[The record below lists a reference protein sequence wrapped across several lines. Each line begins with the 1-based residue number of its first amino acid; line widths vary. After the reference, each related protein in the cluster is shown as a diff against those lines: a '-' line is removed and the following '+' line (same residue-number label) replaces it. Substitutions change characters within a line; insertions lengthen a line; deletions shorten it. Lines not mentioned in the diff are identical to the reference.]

1 MRLEESGILVI
12 DKPAGMSSAQVVAQI
27 KKLTGVRKVG
37 HAGTLDPFATGVLV
51 CCLNQA
57 TRLARFLL
65 AGRKTYAGTLFLG
78 VATDTQDPTGAVVA
92 QADATAVTRD
102 AIIAVFERFT
112 GELAQQPPVYSALKH
127 AGTPLYKL
135 ARKGQPV
142 QKPPRPVTV
151 FSIRLTGSDGPRVH
165 FEVDCSAGT
174 YIRTLCADMG
184 RALGCGGHLSDLRRL
199 RSSGFAIDE
208 AISLTELCTLAGAG
222 NAAGQVIAMAPA
234 LRGIP
239 EQLVTEAQAE
249 KIRFGRPL
257 SASDMPP
264 QEAPPDGALK
274 LLSPGRSL
282 LAVVQWRASARCW
295 DYLCVMTPEACRAG
309 VC

>member
-1 MRLEESGILVI
+1 MRLEKSGILVI

-27 KKLTGVRKVG
+27 KKVTGVRKAG

-65 AGRKTYAGTLFLG
+65 AGRKTYAATLFLG
-78 VATDTQDPTGAVVA
+78 VATDTQDPTGAVIA
-92 QADATAVTRD
+92 RADATAVSRE
-102 AIIAVFERFT
+102 AILAVFERFT
-112 GELAQQPPVYSALKH
+112 GELAQSPPVYSALKH

-151 FSIRLTGSDGPRVH
+151 FSIGLTGMDGPRVH
-165 FEVDCSAGT
+165 FEVECSAGT
-174 YIRTLCADMG
+174 YIRSLCADMG
-184 RALGCGGHLSDLRRL
+184 QTLGCGGHLSDLRRL

-208 AISLTELCTLAGAG
+208 AISLRELCALAETGA
-222 NAAGQVIAMAPA
+222 AAEQVIAMAPA

-239 EQLVTEAQAE
+239 EQTVSDAQVE

-257 SASDMPP
+257 SASDVSP
-264 QEAPPDGALK
+264 QKAPIDGLLK
-274 LLSPGRSL
+274 LLTPGHCL
-282 LAVVQWRASARCW
+282 LAVVRWRTSAQCW
-295 DYLCVMTPEACRAG
+295 VYLCVMPPDPCDSG